1 MVYLCSSWNFIST
14 QYLHLQGG
22 PKKGGFKGKMALTSC
37 KLIRK
42 GRVCPTFSKLK
53 KK

>member
-1 MVYLCSSWNFIST
+1 MKIHPLYV
-14 QYLHLQGG
+14 QGG

-42 GRVCPTFSKLK
+42 GHVGGVLENSGYLPPDGH
-53 KK
+53 